1 MINSKTLID
10 NEKEDERIDL
20 SLHLDLQ
27 LPTLDESAASL
38 RFALPRTQITNFINR
53 LTIQEARQVGP
64 KINAAILAAN
74 FVRLHGSEDGIGRK
88 NLALIGQLAREH
100 SNKRYKIVMGAVR
113 DVCESEDPDLHAAIW
128 TLLAA
133 RNLLLEAN
141 PGWQKG
147 LDLYAGRL
155 GLPLVRA

>member
-1 MINSKTLID
+1 MISVKTLSD
-10 NEKEDERIDL
+10 NEKEDERIDA

-27 LPTLDESAASL
+27 LPTRDESVATL
-38 RFALPRTQITNFINR
+38 RFALPRTQISNFINR
-53 LTIQEARQVGP
+53 LTIQEGRQIGP

-74 FVRLHGSEDGIGRK
+74 FVRLHGSEDQIGRR

-113 DVCESEDPDLHAAIW
+113 AICESEEPDLHAAIW
-128 TLLAA
+128 TLLEA
-133 RNLLLEAN
+133 RDLLRDAN
-141 PGWQKG
+141 TGWQKG

-155 GLPLVRA
+155 GIPLVRA